1 MGSCPQGAGSSF
13 PPGPPRGEVV
23 RKEERPCQRRCSRS
37 LRCVWFCCENGFV
50 YSSTL
55 LLLGLCVACKVF
67 VIVKSAAVRILMF
80 TSFFFPLRLGLKV
93 TQLEHV

>member
-1 MGSCPQGAGSSF
+1 M
-13 PPGPPRGEVV
+13 

-37 LRCVWFCCENGFV
+37 LRCVWFCCEDGFV

-80 TSFFFPLRLGLKV
+80 TFFFFPLRLGLKV